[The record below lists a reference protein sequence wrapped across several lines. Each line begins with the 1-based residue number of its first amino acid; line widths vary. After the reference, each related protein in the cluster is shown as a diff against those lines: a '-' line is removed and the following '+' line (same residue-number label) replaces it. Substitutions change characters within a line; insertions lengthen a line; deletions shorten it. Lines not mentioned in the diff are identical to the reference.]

1 MMTKK
6 IIHIISLLA
15 IFSGV
20 FLTIQAIKGPIAQ
33 PEEKI
38 ILQDKHEASREDI
51 VIYTEIE
58 GSVVSQK
65 EENTI
70 QTSSI
75 SGKIDSINIKEG
87 DSVTIG
93 DIVATVNVNETS
105 QAAINQAKNLVNN
118 TQNNLNNAIN
128 SPNTQLIEYWDQSV
142 VDIAEAHLAD
152 VIAESNE
159 AVSNAQ
165 AKVDNLSGVTSE
177 IASNDNK
184 NQIRSD
190 LIESYYDLDQ
200 SIWNYNQV
208 KDSYFVRRDQW
219 SIRVQ
224 EKLSDA
230 LDPYFSAQW
239 SIDNHIL
246 GNAPDWA
253 MTDCLNYTAASLQ
266 KLSLAYNTMAD
277 AIKDPVYAP
286 IFADEDREI
295 FNTGRNRTINAY
307 GLAINAKIKWDNV
320 NPVNEENGELEA
332 ANAELESIRIKAA
345 NDIAIADQALKVAY
359 QSALKTKTITIA
371 KNTIA
376 LKKALK
382 NAQDSYQMLLNGKD
396 ATYELRAEASGI
408 VSDIF
413 ITNNAW
419 IDAESNI
426 LTISTKTG
434 LNVSAEKKNLNNIKL
449 FTPVEIVF
457 NENVTKGA
465 VTDITESLIN
475 VSFENCNEVCLE
487 EGDSVVVKIK
497 TTEKINAL
505 VIPNEYL
512 IKQEDKDF
520 VEIEIE
526 GEIVL
531 REIRLGIIN
540 NEFTEILEGVK
551 QGDTVFLPEE
561 K

>member
-6 IIHIISLLA
+6 IIHLVSLLA

-38 ILQDKHEASREDI
+38 ILQDKHEVSREDI
-51 VIYTEIE
+51 AIYTKSE

-65 EENTI
+65 EETTT
-70 QTSSI
+70 QASSV

-93 DIVATVNVNETS
+93 DIVATVTVNETS
-105 QAAINQAKNLVNN
+105 QAAITQAKNLVNN
-118 TQNNLNNAIN
+118 AQNNLNNAIN
-128 SPNTQLIEYWDQSV
+128 SPDTQLIEYWDQSV
-142 VDIAEAHLAD
+142 VDLAEAHLAS

-165 AKVDNLSGVTSE
+165 SKIENLSEATSE

-184 NQIRSD
+184 NEIRSD

-230 LDPYFSAQW
+230 LGPYFSAQW
-239 SIDNHIL
+239 YMDNHVL

-253 MTDCLNYTAASLQ
+253 ITDCLNYTTASLQ

-286 IFADEDREI
+286 IITDEDREI

-307 GLAINAKIKWDNV
+307 SLAINAKIEWDNV
-320 NPVNEENGELEA
+320 GPITEENKRVEATNIELE
-332 ANAELESIRIKAA
+332 NIKTKAV
-345 NDIAIADQALKVAY
+345 NDIAIANQALNVAY
-359 QSALKTKTITIA
+359 QNALKTKTITIA

-376 LKKALK
+376 LERALK
-382 NAQDSYQMLLNGKD
+382 NTQDSYNMLLDGKD
-396 ATYELRAEASGI
+396 ATYELRAEVSGI

-419 IDAESNI
+419 IDAKSNI

-434 LNVSAEKKNLNNIKL
+434 LNVIAEKNNFNNIEL
-449 FTPVEIVF
+449 FAPVEIVF
-457 NENVTKGA
+457 NKNVTKGA